1 MTRRNARLIL
11 DAVRAGCG
19 DFTVQTITRALIET
33 GDIVV
38 EPLPL
43 IDIVEEPEPLRE
55 AA

>member
-1 MTRRNARLIL
+1 MTRRDARNIL
-11 DAVRAGCG
+11 NAVRAGC
-19 DFTVQTITRALIET
+19 DISARTITRALIET

-43 IDIVEEPEPLRE
+43 VDIVEEPEPLRE